1 MAKVAKQV
9 VLKGKKLDAF
19 VADLFRRHG
28 NGVQINVFN
37 LGKISQAGR
46 DGYAS
51 CGEAGAE
58 AGVVAAIA
66 KYREN

>member
-1 MAKVAKQV
+1 MKAAK

-19 VADLFRRHG
+19 VDQLFYKHG
-28 NGVQINVFN
+28 NRIQFNILN

-51 CGEAGAE
+51 GGEEGAE
-58 AGVVAAIA
+58 AGVIAAIA